1 MKILEYN
8 STYAAIL
15 ACLFHDSVHAI
26 SLEVYSQEQV
36 NAWAPT
42 PPDLD
47 FWEKRFQR
55 TQPFIGL
62 INQSAAGFIELTGNG
77 YIDCLYVHP
86 DFQRRGVATALHAHI
101 EEKARVAGVS
111 SLTVDASKVAKIF
124 FLNRDFQQKRM
135 NTVHRNGVTL
145 VNFHMVKILQ

>member
-1 MKILEYN
+1 MKILEYD
-8 STYAAIL
+8 SAYAAIL
-15 ACLFHDSVHAI
+15 ACLFHDSVHVI
-26 SLEVYSQEQV
+26 SLEMYSQEQV

-42 PPDLD
+42 PPDLA

-55 TQPFIGL
+55 TQPFIGF
-62 INQSAAGFIELTGNG
+62 INQSAAGFIELTDNG

-86 DFQRRGVATALHAHI
+86 DFQRRGEGSALYAHI
-101 EEKARVAGVS
+101 EEKARFAGVS
-111 SLTVDASKVAKIF
+111 SLTVDASKVAKSF